1 MSKNFPF
8 DLWIST
14 GSDSGISFATV
25 GRLAKDSSMMQ
36 GILLSLQSLM
46 TTEVEVSNS
55 QFMTGENEF
64 VKFGTFTISEESD
77 TVVVQYVVKSD
88 EANKLSKENEM
99 LVQELALSFCK
110 FITLT
115 PNFHRNLATGKM
127 ISLDYVSKA
136 YLKACTIAKQKVA
149 VSKNN
154 DALIN
159 LIKAKL
165 KLIENKPAD
174 FPTVLQLKDIK
185 QWIGEEETSWDKGS
199 ISPFK
204 RQLLVQMVAQDILN
218 QIILEDPFVILEYET
233 PRYTVEE
240 IRNTIELYL
249 REKQFKPEELIDLYL
264 AKNLQENVDVHLKK
278 LNISEIHTAK
288 TFIANNLAKEIIY
301 KIAKDNPLHTLTD
314 FRNIPLYTAIQ
325 SQITTLTDVPDPGSI
340 ICNGLIEDVT
350 PLVLQGARLFFK
362 QLIDPFAGRKLP
374 TSIWNVIIDFTFS
387 ILDEKKIVQ
396 KSTTKKTAKTSIE
409 FKRGIVKDRLSKLT
423 NIHPEWIKQLIDK
436 FNTMGVGKQLQI
448 SNIEESVLFASALE
462 RAIITTLEKMVKDQ
476 LFNFNLGD
484 IFTYMI
490 NAFREIAPK
499 TVLVNILSK
508 VIVDVKYRGY
518 ETAKQMSLTAKDLI
532 GAAIDEGEI
541 KAYVNSVPV
550 QNKRPFFRE
559 SYLRFDGRTISSN
572 ELLQKQGVTV
582 SLGNKIFPLRD
593 VEKDAEFLTTCF
605 TNSKTLKKAYAKA
618 ILRGMVSSYLQKMF
632 TFEGKV
638 INLID
643 TLITV
648 FNREMVGKLTPAHR
662 LPDIQNGFPSFP
674 QIRDIPQK
682 FAGKHFHV
690 RCQESW
696 NDYAPKIH
704 KTIQDLLTGFSNLR
718 KNDLSYKKKAMRLY
732 NKAGK
737 ELKDIRKNLLK
748 NWNPLNDQMTK
759 VVEKWSKDVSIDLSG
774 HLNEVSRNVTNWTGD
789 IFKLQRLEYGK
800 FTISLKRAQKEILNT
815 INEIHP
821 KEFRDLPKNFMEIA
835 LSILLYRRIPDYVID
850 ESYNQM
856 ISGEKRVADAV
867 LRAWGKS
874 KSRSEFENNLYL
886 NMRALGN
893 TFTEIINTYGRLT
906 STFFIKND
914 IELSSDKNGHFIT
927 LGLIP
932 KEIYETK
939 TEVLSM
945 LTFPNVEA
953 VSSGKDWE
961 IRLFLE
967 PEYRRA
973 MDENRERLIVM
984 SDIIRFVAR
993 MKFEENT
1000 GPVIEGLKSVIPYLI
1015 ENGDTNIIDLSET
1028 LKEALFRL
1036 SEYPTQVIEEKVKK

>member
-1 MSKNFPF
+1 MSTNFPF

-25 GRLAKDSSMMQ
+25 GRLARDSSMMQ

-64 VKFGTFTISEESD
+64 VKFGTFTIAEEAD

-110 FITLT
+110 FIVLT
-115 PNFHRNLATGKM
+115 PNFHRNLASGKM

-136 YLKACTIAKQKVA
+136 YLKACTIAKQKVT

-154 DALIN
+154 DALIC
-159 LIKAKL
+159 LINEKL
-165 KLIENKPAD
+165 KLIEKKPGD
-174 FPTVLQLKDIK
+174 FPTILQLKDVK

-240 IRNTIELYL
+240 IRNTIEIYL
-249 REKQFKPEELIDLYL
+249 LEKQLKPEELIDLYL
-264 AKNLQENVDVHLKK
+264 TKNLQEEVNANLKK

-301 KIAKDNPLHTLTD
+301 KIAKENPLHTLID
-314 FRNIPLYTAIQ
+314 FRNIPLYTEIQ
-325 SQITTLTDVPDPGSI
+325 NQIETLTEVQDPGSI

-362 QLIDPFAGRKLP
+362 QLIDPFIGRKLP
-374 TSIWNVIIDFTFS
+374 TSIWNVIVDFTFS
-387 ILDEKKIVQ
+387 ILDEKRLTQ
-396 KSTTKKTAKTSIE
+396 KSNSKKKGKTAIE
-409 FKRGIVKDRLSKLT
+409 FKRGIIKDRLSKLS
-423 NIHPEWIKQLIDK
+423 NVHPEWIKQLIEK
-436 FNTMGVGKQLQI
+436 FESMGVGKQLQI
-448 SNIEESVLFASALE
+448 SNIEESVIFANALE

-476 LFNFNLGD
+476 LFNSNIGD

-490 NAFREIAPK
+490 NAFRDIAPK
-499 TVLVNILSK
+499 TVLVNVLSK
-508 VIVDVKYRGY
+508 VIVDVKFRGY

-541 KAYVNSVPV
+541 KAYINSVPV
-550 QNKRPFFRE
+550 QNKRSFFKE
-559 SYLRFDGRTISSN
+559 PSLRFDGRTISSN
-572 ELLQKQGVTV
+572 ELLTKQGVTM
-582 SLGNKIFPLRD
+582 SLGNKISPLRD

-605 TNSKTLKKAYAKA
+605 TNSKILKKAYAKA
-618 ILRGMVSSYLQKMF
+618 ILRGMVSSYLQQMF

-638 INLID
+638 YNLLD

-662 LPDIQNGFPSFP
+662 LPDIHNGFPSFP

-682 FAGKHFHV
+682 FAGKNFHD
-690 RCQESW
+690 RCQDSW
-696 NDYAPKIH
+696 NEYAPKIH
-704 KTIQDLLTGFSNLR
+704 KIIQDLLSGFSNLR

-732 NKAGK
+732 NRASK
-737 ELKDIRKNLLK
+737 ELKDTRKNLVK

-774 HLNEVSRNVTNWTGD
+774 HLNEVSRNVKSWTGD
-789 IFKLQRLEYGK
+789 IFKLQKLEYGK

-815 INEIHP
+815 LNEIHP
-821 KEFRDLPKNFMEIA
+821 KEYKDLPKNFMEIA

-856 ISGEKRVADAV
+856 ISGDKRVTEAV
-867 LRAWGKS
+867 LQAWGES
-874 KSRSEFENNLYL
+874 KSRNEFENNLYL

-893 TFTEIINTYGRLT
+893 TFTKIINTYGRLT

-914 IELSSDKNGHFIT
+914 IELSSDKKGHFII

-945 LTFPNVEA
+945 LQFPNIEV

-961 IRLFLE
+961 IRMYLE

-1000 GPVIEGLKSVIPYLI
+1000 GPVIEGIKAVIPYLI
-1015 ENGDTNIIDLSET
+1015 ENGETNIIDLSET

-1036 SEYPTQVIEEKVKK
+1036 SEYPTQVIEEKIKK